1 MKELYFYDNRKLLAS
16 RGGGQTLGTIL
27 AKCSAL
33 EKINLKDTGMT
44 EEALVAF
51 AEACGQLPAL
61 KERDFNVFS
70 NRTLLASRGAG
81 QSLGTLLA

>member
-1 MKELYFYDNRKLLAS
+1 
-16 RGGGQTLGTIL
+16 
-27 AKCSAL
+27 
-33 EKINLKDTGMT
+33 MT
-44 EEALVAF
+44 DEALVAL

-61 KERDFNVFS
+61 KKLDFNVFG